1 MIKDDKE
8 LIEEALTRSVSTIYP
23 SKEALREE
31 LQKRISN
38 NKPLKISPKNK
49 TSALQVKKTHNRGA
63 VDKSTYASKSCASC
77 GYNARHLHKFCPMCV
92 LCKDCENKVMN
103 CECRES
109 E

>member
-1 MIKDDKE
+1 MAKGK
-8 LIEEALTRSVSTIYP
+8 SVG
-23 SKEALREE
+23 KRAM
-31 LQKRISN
+31 LQKNKIGNKRKSAHN

-49 TSALQVKKTHNRGA
+49 TSALQVKKTHKRGA

-77 GYNARHLHKFCPMCV
+77 GYKARHLHKFCPMCV